1 MTSSQHSRIDT
12 TRRLFLSSA
21 AGLAAGGTALA
32 LAIPSASSASAAAQ
46 VLAQPDTAKASPE
59 LREAV
64 SKLMDAHD
72 ELVVARARV
81 VEADTKMDAWHD
93 ENPQPDGK
101 RPYKRWA
108 RRSNDAWEEI
118 MGGSLDAQREA
129 EKLFRKAR
137 LAVAEIRP
145 ADMNDLALMAA
156 AAGTY
161 DEEFLTV
168 GQVGDDFLRCRARLG
183 RFSANAASPRST
195 AWIAIRTGVQTTA
208 CRDRGHPAPVPFFV
222 WRLSTETL
230 PL

>member
-1 MTSSQHSRIDT
+1 MSQADSINTTS
-12 TRRLFLSSA
+12 RRGFLSRGA
-21 AGLAAGGTALA
+21 ATVAGGAA
-32 LAIPSASSASAAAQ
+32 MLAIPPASSASAAVQ
-46 VLAQPDTAKASPE
+46 VLAQPDAAKASPE

-108 RRSNDAWEEI
+108 RRSSDAWEEI

-168 GQVGDDFLRCRARLG
+168 GQSEMISYGVALGLVGLVPMPPRRA
-183 RFSANAASPRST
+183 P
-195 AWIAIRTGVQTTA
+195 Q
-208 CRDRGHPAPVPFFV
+208 RG
-222 WRLSTETL
+222 
-230 PL
+230 

>member
-1 MTSSQHSRIDT
+1 MSQADSINTTS
-12 TRRLFLSSA
+12 RRGFLSRGA
-21 AGLAAGGTALA
+21 ATVAGGAA
-32 LAIPSASSASAAAQ
+32 MLAIPLASSASAAVQ

-81 VEADTKMDAWHD
+81 VEADTKMNVWHD

-108 RRSNDAWEEI
+108 RQSNDAWEEI

-168 GQVGDDFLRCRARLG
+168 DQSEMISYGVALGLVGLVPMPPRRAPQHG
-183 RFSANAASPRST
+183 
-195 AWIAIRTGVQTTA
+195 
-208 CRDRGHPAPVPFFV
+208 
-222 WRLSTETL
+222 
-230 PL
+230 

>member
-1 MTSSQHSRIDT
+1 MTSSEHSRIDT

-46 VLAQPDTAKASPE
+46 VLAQPDTANANLE

-168 GQVGDDFLRCRARLG
+168 GQSEMISYGVALGLVGLVPMPPRRA
-183 RFSANAASPRST
+183 P
-195 AWIAIRTGVQTTA
+195 Q
-208 CRDRGHPAPVPFFV
+208 RG
-222 WRLSTETL
+222 
-230 PL
+230 